1 MPMAVNGFDVA
12 PGQLPH
18 APEDHPHP
26 PLRPQPRHPP
36 RPVGYPHPRHHQ
48 RPQQPAP
55 RHRLLQHHCH
65 LLDPQKRRRRLPR
78 RRGPLHP
85 PLLLPALRSL
95 HAALVYSNYHNDVF
109 VSTPHSAS
117 VILNPFPPSQAFFNQ
132 TLETFIRPLIHF
144 LSQTN
149 SPLML
154 NLYPYYVFMQNR
166 NLVPLE
172 NTLFKWCHII
182 RKLVW
187 KDFNIAYEAGG
198 VGKEIKIPFPAYVN
212 NNSLEIRFYWAR
224 KGTNAIPYKS
234 IYGPLILA
242 ISVTRE
248 LKDLNLQTNLFTM
261 HQIKVATNNF
271 DISNKIGEG
280 GFGPVYKGIL
290 SNGTIIDVK
299 MLSSRSKQGNREF
312 INEIGLISALQ
323 HACLVKLYGCCV
335 EGDQLLLVYK
345 YMENNSLAQALFGS
359 GESRLKLD
367 WPKRHKICLGIARGL
382 AFLHEESRLAFTYEY
397 PCTWHISKSKNQLLF
412 LIFLSYIIN

>member
-1 MPMAVNGFDVA
+1 MASMSHLVNFLMHQKITHIGLYDPNPDILRALSGTHIHVTISVPNNQLLAIASSNTTATSWIRRNVA
-12 PGQLPH
+12 AYHPSTRIAAVSLGDEVLSTLPSV
-18 APEDHPHP
+18 A
-26 PLRPQPRHPP
+26 
-36 RPVGYPHPRHHQ
+36 
-48 RPQQPAP
+48 
-55 RHRLLQHHCH
+55 
-65 LLDPQKRRRRLPR
+65 
-78 RRGPLHP
+78 
-85 PLLLPALRSL
+85 PLLLLALCSL
-95 HAALVYSNYHNDVF
+95 HAALVYSNLHNDVF

-117 VILNPFPPSQAFFNQ
+117 VILNPFPPSQGFFNQ
-132 TLETFIRPLIHF
+132 TLETFILPLLHF

-212 NNSLEIRFYWAR
+212 NNSLEIRFYWAG

-234 IYGPLILA
+234 IYGPLISA

-248 LKDLNLQTNLFTM
+248 LKDLNMQTSLF
-261 HQIKVATNNF
+261 TNNF

-290 SNGTIIDVK
+290 SNGTIIAVK

-312 INEIGLISALQ
+312 INEIGLISALE
-323 HACLVKLYGCCV
+323 HPCLIKLYGCCV
-335 EGDQLLLVYK
+335 EGDQLLLVYE
-345 YMENNSLAQALFGS
+345 YMENNSLAQALFG
-359 GESRLKLD
+359 K
-367 WPKRHKICLGIARGL
+367 
-382 AFLHEESRLAFTYEY
+382 
-397 PCTWHISKSKNQLLF
+397 
-412 LIFLSYIIN
+412 